1 MIARILIWGLYD
13 SKTSLEELREYLP
26 ALPEGDRWISN
37 ESQERLGLITF
48 GEELP
53 DLGEV
58 PRLIGKEPDVAEEFD
73 VE

>member
-1 MIARILIWGLYD
+1 MTNID
-13 SKTSLEELREYLP
+13 ELRPELP
-26 ALPEGDRWISN
+26 DGDRWISN
-37 ESQERLGLITF
+37 DVQERLGLIAF

-58 PRLIGKEPDVAEEFD
+58 PRLIGVEPVVAEEFD

>member
-1 MIARILIWGLYD
+1 MTTID
-13 SKTSLEELREYLP
+13 ELRQYLP
-26 ALPEGDRWISN
+26 ELPDGDRWISN
-37 ESQERLGLITF
+37 DVAERLGLITF

-58 PRLIGKEPDVAEEFD
+58 QRLIGKEPDVAEEFD